1 MMGLFDA
8 TVYLEPMEGDH
19 EKIRKHQQVEVFGE
33 FTQPDP
39 WNVKKRCV
47 WDEGYKC
54 FKADIQ
60 IKVG

>member
-1 MMGLFDA
+1 MMGIFDA

-19 EKIRKHQQVEVFGE
+19 EKIKKHQHVEVFGE
-33 FTQPDP
+33 FTHPDP

-47 WDEGYKC
+47 WDENFTC